1 MRLNG
6 KNFTIYSTD
15 TITTIVSRI
24 AANYDTLP
32 EWLVFSPTIAEKKE
46 DLRDMNV
53 YDYLATIRGST
64 SLNLPQPPFPVN
76 VDPDD
81 ILDVFIAT
89 NNALRAV
96 PGNLYML
103 LASLN
108 GKISKDAETIWRNR
122 DSIIGRLSKN
132 IKKNKADAKSLAQKA
147 ETIENIP
154 LVTHTSV
161 EQDKIQFTADF
172 GLYDGVLL
180 DLFNDSVPDKYIPYI
195 TCTIDSRSMFKVYR
209 EFKLNPE
216 WLTLRLSNVMLF
228 KVNTEKV
235 IREPIGVNR
244 YKHYTSAALV
254 VTDDGRLLCTMDAA
268 VGGDRYLTKAT
279 FLERVVSVLPTLR
292 IPTLQ
297 DNLILSHF
305 VFPSQCF
312 DPVIFADMIMMNET
326 LNKFVVIDE
335 FARASRTTTN
345 SVYVK
350 RIDGDGASSM
360 ILKQTVYAGEFG
372 LKQVGEWYV
381 LCRMRTR
388 RENDANAMQL
398 LLARIITF
406 YNNEY
411 DRLIDIYRKELGSLF
426 VPNLCIG
433 AATKR
438 ITKIKG
444 LKGLRAIEPEIF
456 YPTFTRKCTNPPIVV
471 ERAKKKKNQVMLSPT
486 KGEIGRNGE
495 KILPR
500 LYTCATEAHK
510 YIGLRENDLP
520 NKDLFPY
527 VPCCFARDQFT
538 RAGSGYQVY
547 FLDKYKKQKKQNVIE
562 QQVDE
567 YVIRMPNG
575 DIEQNPNINVE
586 FNEIGEAIPGR
597 LHGLPPIVDR
607 FFQLIVMNPLKK
619 FERCSI
625 RETKYSAIESILF
638 ARGLVK
644 YKKMRITTI
653 NNRVSGYVQRIL
665 QNLDA
670 YAMAAKQELYDS
682 SISEIKHLLSY
693 QQLPPSL
700 FVHVIETL
708 LDCNIFVFTNN
719 GLLVPNHSRM
729 YLKFKP
735 SRETFLLFENQN
747 GITEIIG
754 IRDAYGPPE
763 SFKMVFGPNDP
774 VINQIFSVFR
784 QMTLSYSNMKEITI
798 QKISRMNI
806 TEQVV
811 DSHGKCRVIIVDG
824 SITIVPTLPLP
835 PFAAK
840 SASRLTRITN
850 IDVIKNIKCDIIE
863 RRVTGSTTREVVVK
877 MGTMIMTILADYKT
891 ASNIPI
897 SNQEPIYDNLEAE
910 SVVTTY
916 KNTKKTASNVLQNT
930 INEVLDSI
938 NGGLTLEASLRLFAN
953 NNGGLTDDNKRLLYA
968 CSQWIRTHPI
978 TGPVR
983 LVTAKELNTNLSTAY
998 VLSGE
1003 EAVNNLVQTYDFDYS
1018 HVFDTARN
1026 TTTPYFLQYK
1036 NEIYVALLATS
1047 IMDANE
1053 IIDAW
1058 IRTGR
1063 VRQEDKMPT
1072 RLNAMVCD
1080 HGGIITDGDNANGC
1094 KILST
1099 ANIITAMLKVKP
1111 VR

>member
-32 EWLVFSPTIAEKKE
+32 EWLVFSPAIAEKKE

-89 NNALRAV
+89 NTALQAV

-132 IKKNKADAKSLAQKA
+132 IKKNKTAAKALEQKA

-161 EQDKIQFTADF
+161 NHDKIQFTADF
-172 GLYDGVLL
+172 GSYNGSLL
-180 DLFNDSVPDKYIPYI
+180 DLFNYSVPAKYIPYI
-195 TCTIDSRSMFKVYR
+195 TCTIDSKSMFKVYR
-209 EFKLNPE
+209 EFKINPE

-235 IREPIGVNR
+235 IRESIGINK

-268 VGGDRYLTKAT
+268 VGGDRYLTKST
-279 FLERVVSVLPTLR
+279 FLERVMSVLPVMKM
-292 IPTLQ
+292 PVLQ

-312 DPVIFADMIMMNET
+312 DPVIFADMLMMNET

-388 RENDANAMQL
+388 RDNDAKAMQL
-398 LLARIITF
+398 LLARIMTF

-411 DRLIDIYRKELGSLF
+411 DRLIDIYRKEIGSLF

-471 ERAKKKKNQVMLSPT
+471 ERASDTKNQVMLFPT
-486 KGEIGRNGE
+486 KGEVGRDGS
-495 KILPR
+495 KIVPR

-547 FLDKYKKQKKQNVIE
+547 FLDKYKQQKKQKIVEE
-562 QQVDE
+562 QIDE

-575 DIEQNPNINVE
+575 SIEQKPNVNLE
-586 FNEIGEAIPGR
+586 FNEIGEAIPGQ
-597 LHGLPPIVDR
+597 LHGLPSIVDR
-607 FFQLIVMNPLKK
+607 FFQLIAMNPLKK
-619 FERCSI
+619 FELCSI
-625 RETKYSAIESILF
+625 RETKYSAIEAILF

-644 YKKMRITTI
+644 YRKMRTSTI
-653 NNRVSGYVQRIL
+653 NNRVGGYVQTIL

-682 SISEIKHLLSY
+682 SISEIKHLLS
-693 QQLPPSL
+693 QQLSPSL
-700 FVHVIETL
+700 FVHVIEIL

-719 GLLVPNHSRM
+719 GLLIPKHSRM

-747 GITEIIG
+747 GFTEIIG

-763 SFKMVFGPNDP
+763 SFKMVFGPNDT
-774 VINQIFSVFR
+774 VTNQIFSVFR

-798 QKISRMNI
+798 QKISRMDV

-811 DSHGKCRVIIVDG
+811 DSHGKCRVIIIGG
-824 SITIVPTLPLP
+824 SITIVPSLPIP

-840 SASRLTRITN
+840 SALRLTRIKN
-850 IDVIKNIKCDIIE
+850 IDMIKNINCDIIE
-863 RRVTGSTTREVVVK
+863 RRVTGSITREVVVR
-877 MGTMIMTILADYKT
+877 MGTMIMTILTDYKST
-891 ASNIPI
+891 NNNTTNIPI
-897 SNQEPIYDNLEAE
+897 SNQHPIYDKLEAE
-910 SVVTTY
+910 SVITAY
-916 KNTKKTASNVLQNT
+916 KNIKTTASSVLQNT

-938 NGGLTLEASLRLFAN
+938 NGGLSLEASLRLFAN

-968 CSQWIRTHPI
+968 CGQWIRTHPI
-978 TGPVR
+978 NGPVR
-983 LVTAKELNTNLSTAY
+983 LITAKELNTNISTAY
-998 VLSGE
+998 VLRGE
-1003 EAVNNLVQTYDFDYS
+1003 EAVNNLVKTYDFDYF

-1026 TTTPYFLQYK
+1026 TTTPYFIQYR

-1047 IMDANE
+1047 ITDANE
-1053 IIDAW
+1053 IIDTW
-1058 IRTGR
+1058 MRTGR

-1072 RLNAMVCD
+1072 RLNAVVCD
-1080 HGGIITDGDNANGC
+1080 YDGIITDGDPANGC
-1094 KILST
+1094 KILATSNT
-1099 ANIITAMLKVKP
+1099 ITAMLKS
-1111 VR
+1111 